1 MRCITN
7 WFTHM
12 GTELLIKPAFQNAAL
27 GKPPQK
33 NKILVVDD
41 VPVNVQLLTTY
52 LASVG
57 YEVVTARDGHEA
69 LAQVAAAQPD
79 LILLDVMMPKL
90 NGFEV
95 CERLKADPMSR
106 IIPVIMVTALNEI
119 EDKIK
124 ATESGADDF
133 VSKPFNKLELLT
145 RVKSLLRI
153 KQLHDELSAKVREL
167 EQARERLRQLA
178 ITDGLTGLHNH
189 RYFKEHL
196 EQELYRASRH
206 QSYVSVVMIDIDHFK
221 KFNDTYGHPAGDTIL
236 RAMARLLRENIRKID
251 LAARYGGEEFCL
263 VLVETNKVA
272 AAIAAE
278 KVRRLV
284 ETHHFELPHDGE
296 MMPAGIAGAP
306 IAGWALHSASSESPQ
321 RLAETIV
328 AVAPAEWHGD
338 GTAAPNR
345 FLEHFR
351 ITISMGIATFPD
363 DAVELSRLIEVAD
376 QRLYRAKKQGRN
388 QVVTE

>member
-1 MRCITN
+1 MV
-7 WFTHM
+7 
-12 GTELLIKPAFQNAAL
+12 TELAVKPAFPNLAV
-27 GKPPQK
+27 GEMPRK

-52 LASVG
+52 LTSVG
-57 YEVVTARDGHEA
+57 YEVVTARDGQEA
-69 LAQVAAAQPD
+69 LDQVAATLPD

-95 CERLKADPMSR
+95 CERLKSDPTTR

-167 EQARERLRQLA
+167 ELARERLRQLA
-178 ITDGLTGLHNH
+178 ITDGLTGLYNH

-206 QSYVSVVMIDIDHFK
+206 QSRVSVVMVDIDHFK
-221 KFNDTYGHPAGDTIL
+221 KFNDTYGHPAGDAIL
-236 RAMARLLRENIRKID
+236 RAIARLLKENIRKID

-263 VLVETNKVA
+263 VLVETPKA
-272 AAIAAE
+272 AAIVVAE

-284 ETHHFELPHDGE
+284 EAHLFDLLRDGQLFPATATNQPSDGRFSQSSAGEEKNHNSGTEVVVAAEPWQETHV
-296 MMPAGIAGAP
+296 MPRNN
-306 IAGWALHSASSESPQ
+306 LREKFH
-321 RLAETIV
+321 T
-328 AVAPAEWHGD
+328 
-338 GTAAPNR
+338 
-345 FLEHFR
+345 
-351 ITISMGIATFPD
+351 TISMGIATFPD
-363 DAVELSRLIEVAD
+363 DAVELSQLIEVAD
-376 QRLYRAKKQGRN
+376 QRLYKAKKQGRN
-388 QVVTE
+388 QVVME

>member
-1 MRCITN
+1 
-7 WFTHM
+7 
-12 GTELLIKPAFQNAAL
+12 
-27 GKPPQK
+27 
-33 NKILVVDD
+33 LVVDD

-52 LASVG
+52 LTSVG
-57 YEVVTARDGHEA
+57 YEVFTARDGEEA
-69 LAQVAAAQPD
+69 LEKVAATQPD

-95 CERLKADPMSR
+95 CERIKSDPMTR

-153 KQLHDELSAKVREL
+153 KHLHDELRAKVKEL

-178 ITDGLTGLHNH
+178 ITDGLTGLYNH
-189 RYFKEHL
+189 RYLKEHL
-196 EQELYRASRH
+196 EQELLRAHRH
-206 QSYVSVVMIDIDHFK
+206 QLRASVVMLDIDHFK
-221 KFNDTYGHPAGDTIL
+221 KFNDTYGHPAGDAIL
-236 RAMARLLRENIRKID
+236 RALARLLKDNMRKID

-263 VLVETNKVA
+263 VLVETNKTA

-284 ETHHFELPHDGE
+284 EAFSFDISNDGGLPL
-296 MMPAGIAGAP
+296 PVP
-306 IAGWALHSASSESPQ
+306 
-321 RLAETIV
+321 LAEWSPR
-328 AVAPAEWHGD
+328 AVAGQAKPSAEQVAANVDIAEDRNGKSAPANPFIFNHH
-338 GTAAPNR
+338 
-345 FLEHFR
+345 L
-351 ITISMGIATFPD
+351 TISMGVATFPD
-363 DAVELSRLIEVAD
+363 DAAELGQLIEIAD

-388 QVVTE
+388 QVVID

>member
-1 MRCITN
+1 MGIELTN
-7 WFTHM
+7 
-12 GTELLIKPAFQNAAL
+12 KPAFSSTAV
-27 GKPPQK
+27 GEMPKK

-52 LASVG
+52 LTSVG
-57 YEVVTARDGHEA
+57 YEVVTARDGQEA
-69 LAQVAAAQPD
+69 LDQVAATLPD

-95 CERLKADPMSR
+95 CERLKSDPITR

-167 EQARERLRQLA
+167 ELARERLRQLA
-178 ITDGLTGLHNH
+178 ITDGLTGLYNH

-196 EQELYRASRH
+196 EQELYRAGRH
-206 QSYVSVVMIDIDHFK
+206 QSRVSVVMVDIDHFK
-221 KFNDTYGHPAGDTIL
+221 KFNDTYGHPAGDAIL
-236 RAMARLLRENIRKID
+236 RAIGRLLKENIRKID

-263 VLVETNKVA
+263 VLVETPKTA
-272 AAIAAE
+272 AVVVAE

-284 ETHHFELPHDGE
+284 EVHPFDLLRDGQMPPATAPNQTNDGRFSKSPAGE
-296 MMPAGIAGAP
+296 GKNHNAATEIVMPAGP
-306 IAGWALHSASSESPQ
+306 WQESP
-321 RLAETIV
+321 
-328 AVAPAEWHGD
+328 APPRNNLRENFH
-338 GTAAPNR
+338 T
-345 FLEHFR
+345 
-351 ITISMGIATFPD
+351 TISMGIATFPD
-363 DAVELSRLIEVAD
+363 DAVELSQLIEVAD
-376 QRLYRAKKQGRN
+376 QRLYKAKEQGRN
-388 QVVTE
+388 QVVME